1 MSSCTHDLEGL
12 AKQSSQRM
20 TFVHNDF
27 LQLNFSP
34 FFAKCH
40 EWSLCGLMR
49 QHEYPTS
56 EFSVACGQGFYS
68 KVPLTRFWSCDID
81 LVMCSRH
88 FFPFPYSKIAL
99 PKLHWWFDLKITTEN
114 LHAIPD
120 KSYRLSFCKTILT
133 WPICFRLKS
142 KAVTCRC
149 VVITS
154 HTMSNVR
161 RDDPE

>member
-1 MSSCTHDLEGL
+1 MILKVWQNSLHREWHLCTMIFFNLTLAHSLRSATNDRFL
-12 AKQSSQRM
+12 AK
-20 TFVHNDF
+20 
-27 LQLNFSP
+27 LL
-34 FFAKCH
+34 
-40 EWSLCGLMR
+40 R

-56 EFSVACGQGFYS
+56 EFSVVCGQGFSS

-88 FFPFPYSKIAL
+88 FFPFPYSKIAF
-99 PKLHWWFDLKITTEN
+99 PKLHWWFDLKNTNEK

-149 VVITS
+149 VVIAL